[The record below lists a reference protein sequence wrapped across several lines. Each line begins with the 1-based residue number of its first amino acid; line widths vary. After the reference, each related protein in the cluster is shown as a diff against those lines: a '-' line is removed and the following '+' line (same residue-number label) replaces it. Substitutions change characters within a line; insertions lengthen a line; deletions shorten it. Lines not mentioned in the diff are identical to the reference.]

1 MMEHL
6 WSRADADSGN
16 PQKVQ
21 RPRKPLRHL
30 RTAAV
35 SCIPLRPIRDGKEGV
50 SGSSPEEGLQKRRKP
65 ALFSRDLI
73 ANSPACSWM
82 EHFLEPSDFEPA
94 S

>member
-1 MMEHL
+1 
-6 WSRADADSGN
+6 
-16 PQKVQ
+16 
-21 RPRKPLRHL
+21 
-30 RTAAV
+30 
-35 SCIPLRPIRDGKEGV
+35 LRPIRDGKEGV

>member
-1 MMEHL
+1 MEHL
-6 WSRADADSGN
+6 WSSAVATGGN
-16 PQKVQ
+16 RPQKGRGQKQ
-21 RPRKPLRHL
+21 RKQAK
-30 RTAAV
+30 TVAV
-35 SCIPLRPIRDGKEGV
+35 RCNRLRPGPHGKEGV